1 MRMLT
6 FYINR
11 AGKNLPRARIQVLER
26 AKKILAGIIASQK
39 EHSQK
44 EHSQKEVKTAAKKS
58 VKKAAKK
65 SAEPAARKPE
75 DS

>member
-39 EHSQK
+39 ED
-44 EHSQKEVKTAAKKS
+44 SQKEVKTAAKKS